1 MIYGIRACMAAAT
14 LGMSPLAINK
24 ASAETVT
31 SIKVTGV
38 GNQGGQLYALLGS
51 TPPGCNG
58 AIAYHSS
65 ETQPGQ
71 YVMSI
76 LLAARLANSP
86 LARLDYTVR
95 ANGTCWIDLI
105 QL

>member
-1 MIYGIRACMAAAT
+1 MIYGIRAYMAAAI
-14 LGMSPLAINK
+14 LGMSPLAIND
-24 ASAETVT
+24 ASAETVGN
-31 SIKVTGV
+31 IKVTGV

-51 TPPGCNG
+51 APPSCSG
-58 AIAYHSS
+58 AIVYHSS
-65 ETQPGQ
+65 ETQAGQ

-86 LARLDYTVR
+86 VARIDYTVR
-95 ANGTCWIDLI
+95 AGGACWIDLI

>member
-1 MIYGIRACMAAAT
+1 MIYGFRAYMAAAI
-14 LGMSPLAINK
+14 LGMSPLAINE
-24 ASAETVT
+24 ASAETVV
-31 SIKVTGV
+31 SMKVTGV

-51 TPPGCNG
+51 TPPGCSG
-58 AIAYHSS
+58 AIVYHSS
-65 ETQPGQ
+65 ETQAGQ

-86 LARLDYTVR
+86 VARIDYTVR
-95 ANGTCWIDLI
+95 AGGACWIDLI